1 MISGEKGERKQ
12 SCVISLVCFS
22 ECLDKIGGLGDPAFF
37 HQKQHALFFFN
48 KQKLAK
54 FDELLFTVQPGMYWC
69 LSEVAKLQ
77 IHLPAFRKPVVL
89 IRSVLL

>member
-22 ECLDKIGGLGDPAFF
+22 ECLDTIGGQGEQAFSY
-37 HQKQHALFFFN
+37 QKQHALFFSK

-54 FDELLFTVQPGMYWC
+54 FDELLLSVQLGLYWY
-69 LSEVAKLQ
+69 LSGVAKL
-77 IHLPAFRKPVVL
+77 
-89 IRSVLL
+89 